1 MLPRRSLFAHGAA
14 LATGVLAAPRLAL
27 AAFPDR
33 PVTMIVPYAPG
44 GSADVLGRVVASE
57 MSKVLGQTVVVEL
70 RAGAG
75 GHIGGAYVANTA
87 RADGYTFLLASNS
100 NATGPSLQNLSYDP
114 IGGLTPLGGIGAVP
128 MMCVVSPEAPWQTFQ
143 ELLADAR
150 RRPGALNYGSSGI
163 GTASHLAGEL
173 LSAATGATFT
183 HVPYRGSGAVYPDL
197 IGQRISFLLDAM
209 GSSSGQARSGAVRAL
224 AVSSTARSAAFPNV
238 PTIIEAGV
246 PDYEFST
253 WLGFFTRTGTPSDAF
268 ARLEEANIKAI
279 ATPEV
284 QEKLAQTGAQPLP
297 TSAAPFGEYFR
308 RQVATWKGLVDSGK
322 LQRIDS

>member
-1 MLPRRSLFAHGAA
+1 MLPRRSLPAIA
-14 LATGVLAAPRLAL
+14 LAALAAPRLAR

-44 GSADVLGRVVASE
+44 GSADVLGRVVAAE
-57 MSKVLGQTVVVEL
+57 MSKILGQNVVVEL

-100 NATGPSLQNLSYDP
+100 NATGPSLQNLNYDP
-114 IGGLTPLGGIGAVP
+114 IHGLTPLGGIGAVP
-128 MMCVVSPEAPWQTFQ
+128 MMCVVSPQAPYQSFGD
-143 ELLADAR
+143 LLADAS

-173 LSAATGATFT
+173 LAAATGLSFT

-197 IGQRISFLLDAM
+197 IGQRITFLLDAM
-209 GSSSGQARSGAVRAL
+209 GSASGQARSGAVKAL
-224 AVSSTARSAAFPNV
+224 AVSSTERSPAFPEV

-246 PDYEFST
+246 PDYEFTT
-253 WLGFFTRTGTPSDAF
+253 WLGFFTRAGTPADAF

-284 QEKLAQTGAQPLP
+284 QEKLAQTGAQALP
-297 TSAAPFGEYFR
+297 AGAAEFGAYFQ
-308 RQVATWKGLVDSGK
+308 RQVAVWKGLVESGK